1 MSAGSVNCQLF
12 ANTATLQANMS
23 VLCLQKSIKFAVRA
37 TIKLLWQLKS
47 RKNWVDQFIH
57 AFIIP
62 AVSDTGKTAK
72 EEPAAVPNIKS
83 KAQLVCNITVANM
96 PFFNTDD
103 RRHSLPITF
112 PLTSRFMVLMKRVQ
126 WIGDWRALL
135 LGSSLAVTKAQWN
148 TSTGTHLGASRLKD
162 GALE

>member
-83 KAQLVCNITVANM
+83 KAQLVCNITVAGEQTC
-96 PFFNTDD
+96 PFLIQMTEDIPCP
-103 RRHSLPITF
+103 LPF
-112 PLTSRFMVLMKRVQ
+112 L
-126 WIGDWRALL
+126 WRLDL
-135 LGSSLAVTKAQWN
+135 WF
-148 TSTGTHLGASRLKD
+148 
-162 GALE
+162 